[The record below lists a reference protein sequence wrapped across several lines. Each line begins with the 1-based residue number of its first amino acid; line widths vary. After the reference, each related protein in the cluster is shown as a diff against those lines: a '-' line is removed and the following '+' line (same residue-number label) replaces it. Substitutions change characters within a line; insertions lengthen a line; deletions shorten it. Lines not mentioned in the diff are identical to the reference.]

1 MYENIKK
8 LTKETK
14 KIKTHRSDVADAGH
28 FHMMWMNELFV
39 RWLKDPYLK
48 VPKKYLN
55 VYYFFNIM
63 SGTLLKSLDLNM
75 VKVATD

>member
-28 FHMMWMNELFV
+28 FHMM
-39 RWLKDPYLK
+39 
-48 VPKKYLN
+48 
-55 VYYFFNIM
+55 
-63 SGTLLKSLDLNM
+63 
-75 VKVATD
+75 